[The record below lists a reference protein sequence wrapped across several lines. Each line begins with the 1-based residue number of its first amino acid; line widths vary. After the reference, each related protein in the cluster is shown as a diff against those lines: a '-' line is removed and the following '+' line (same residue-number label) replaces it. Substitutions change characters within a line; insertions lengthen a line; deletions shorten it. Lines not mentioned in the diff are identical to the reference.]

1 MRRPL
6 FIISLSA
13 LLAMHA
19 RASSPFQAD
28 ARLEGDVLRVQL
40 AAPDGHWFYAD
51 QFSVEDAAGTRLEP
65 RAGPSAIRHHDPF
78 LNEIKDVYMGTA
90 EFFYDGAGLQ
100 SVTVKF
106 QGCNNEVCF
115 FPEARPFIFADGF
128 STERASASSA
138 GESAWRNEIKGFQVR
153 AGDSGYMK
161 TDAFLKFLESAP
173 RERFSLEDRGMIWI
187 LALIL
192 LGGLALNLT
201 PCVLPMIPVNLAVI
215 GAGARAGSRRNGFLL
230 GAAYGTAIALTYG
243 MLGAFVVLTGSTFG
257 SLNAFPWFN
266 LGIALVFVLLALGMF
281 DVIHIDFSRFQ
292 GGPVQNNR
300 NPFWLALTM
309 GAVSALLAG
318 ACVAP
323 VVISVLVLSAKLY
336 ASGVRSGILLPF
348 LLGAGM
354 ALPWPFAGMGLSFL
368 PKPGKWM
375 VWLRNGF
382 GALILLLALYY
393 AHLAWTQFGITGLDE
408 AAGGHGEIVPASQ
421 ANVELADG
429 LIRAAAEGRPVL
441 IDFYASWCKNCLA
454 MDKTTL
460 KDPAVQSA
468 LADYVFIK
476 YAAENPSDPLT
487 REVLE
492 YFGVLG
498 LPTYVILSP
507 AVP

>member
-1 MRRPL
+1 M
-6 FIISLSA
+6 
-13 LLAMHA
+13 
-19 RASSPFQAD
+19 
-28 ARLEGDVLRVQL
+28 LRVEL
-40 AAPDGHWFYAD
+40 VAPEGHWFYAD
-51 QFSVEDAAGTRLEP
+51 QFSVEGPAGAALVP
-65 RAGPSAIRHHDPF
+65 RSGSSPVRHYDPF
-78 LNEIKDVYMGTA
+78 LKEKKDVFMGTVD
-90 EFFYDGAGLQ
+90 FVYDGAGLT

-115 FPEARPFIFADGF
+115 FPESRPFSF
-128 STERASASSA
+128 SA
-138 GESAWRNEIKGFQVR
+138 GSPDGEPSAADAGDSEWQREIKTYRVL
-153 AGDSGYMK
+153 ASDSGYMK
-161 TDAFLKFLESAP
+161 ADEFRKFLESTPWA
-173 RERFSLEDRGMIWI
+173 RFSLEGRSMGWV

-230 GAAYGTAIALTYG
+230 GGLYGLAIAVTYG
-243 MLGAFVVLTGSTFG
+243 ILGAFVVLTGATFG
-257 SLNAFPWFN
+257 ALNSSPWFN

-281 DVIHIDFSRFQ
+281 DVFHIDFSRFQ
-292 GGPVQNNR
+292 GGPAQQKK

-309 GAVSALLAG
+309 GVVSALLAG

-323 VVISVLVLSAKLY
+323 VVISVLVLSAGLY

-368 PKPGKWM
+368 PKPGRWM
-375 VWLRNGF
+375 IWLRNAF
-382 GALILLLALYY
+382 GVLILLLGLYY
-393 AHLAWTQFGITGLDE
+393 GHLAWTQFGITGLDE
-408 AAGGHGEIVPASQ
+408 ADGGHGEIVSSSQ
-421 ANVELADG
+421 ANAELAAG
-429 LIRAAAEGRPVL
+429 LARAAEAGKPVL

-460 KDPAVQSA
+460 MDPEVKTA
-468 LADYVFIK
+468 LEQYEFIK

-487 REVLE
+487 KEVLE

-507 AVP
+507 AAP